1 MPHEESPI
9 DPDEMVFEEV
19 RHGENHFKRT
29 GKLKATGVTGV
40 EIILD
45 ERRREL
51 QKTFFD
57 DHGQMRTR
65 VIYEYDAERK
75 PRLITTFDREGNIV
89 MKHERGKR
97 PVITGSWAQ

>member
-19 RHGENHFKRT
+19 RHGKNHFKRI
-29 GKLKATGVTGV
+29 GKLKTTGITGM

-45 ERRREL
+45 ERRREV

-57 DHGQMRTR
+57 DQGQMRTR
-65 VIYEYDAERK
+65 VVHEYDAERK
-75 PRLITTFDREGNIV
+75 PRLSTVYDREGNIL
-89 MKHERGKR
+89 MKQERGKR
-97 PVITGSWAQ
+97 PVINES